1 MAYLHLILNHFP
13 IVGLVIGVI
22 ILGVGL
28 GFKSGLSKRIGLYVL
43 IGSLLFSFP
52 VFNSGEGAEEIV
64 EHIPGVSIELIHEH
78 EETAEL
84 FMIFVWI
91 TVPISLLTLYL
102 DFKKIRYA
110 DYFYK
115 FVLILSLIAFFL
127 SQALRWALRWNYTL
141 FLSDVSGSEILL
153 VFVFVLV
160 FFGAKSIPT
169 LAKTLGKLMYQ
180 IKNASSEIQQEI
192 KKAGVDI
199 KGDMDLS
206 SFVNESVQEVA
217 TPIES
222 SFNEMNQLV
231 NEPIGSKP
239 YVPIAQNEP
248 PVLEVENE
256 SNSIDQVDLS
266 EVSKGNTSSVSKE

>member
-91 TVPISLLTLYL
+91 TVPISLFTLYL

-115 FVLILSLIAFFL
+115 FVLILSLIAFFI
-127 SQALRWALRWNYTL
+127 
-141 FLSDVSGSEILL
+141 V
-153 VFVFVLV
+153 
-160 FFGAKSIPT
+160 
-169 LAKTLGKLMYQ
+169 
-180 IKNASSEIQQEI
+180 
-192 KKAGVDI
+192 KK
-199 KGDMDLS
+199 
-206 SFVNESVQEVA
+206 VA
-217 TPIES
+217 TTGGEIRH
-222 SFNEMNQLV
+222 
-231 NEPIGSKP
+231 
-239 YVPIAQNEP
+239 
-248 PVLEVENE
+248 LE
-256 SNSIDQVDLS
+256 IR
-266 EVSKGNTSSVSKE
+266 K

>member
-78 EETAEL
+78 EEIAEL

-91 TVPISLLTLYL
+91 TVPISLFTLYL

-115 FVLILSLIAFFL
+115 FVLILSLIAFFI
-127 SQALRWALRWNYTL
+127 
-141 FLSDVSGSEILL
+141 V
-153 VFVFVLV
+153 
-160 FFGAKSIPT
+160 
-169 LAKTLGKLMYQ
+169 
-180 IKNASSEIQQEI
+180 
-192 KKAGVDI
+192 KK
-199 KGDMDLS
+199 
-206 SFVNESVQEVA
+206 VA
-217 TPIES
+217 TTGGEIRH
-222 SFNEMNQLV
+222 
-231 NEPIGSKP
+231 
-239 YVPIAQNEP
+239 
-248 PVLEVENE
+248 LE
-256 SNSIDQVDLS
+256 IR
-266 EVSKGNTSSVSKE
+266 K